1 MKRALIF
8 IITGCVLLMTAAT
21 MFLLGE
27 KEGADAADISDS
39 ILETLENDMLSDAA
53 ESVSAYSY
61 GETVKTVDNAK
72 GTPPARMVNGVNVI
86 GVISVPSVDIEVPV
100 AADWSYAS
108 LKKTACRYSGS
119 AEGGGLII
127 LAHNYKRHFGNLKNA
142 EIGDEVRFMDVNGV
156 LYRYSITKKE
166 TLGKYELDSLT
177 QSYDD
182 LTLFTCTYGG
192 GKRVTVRCEMIPQE

>member
-1 MKRALIF
+1 
-8 IITGCVLLMTAAT
+8 MTAAT

-192 GKRVTVRCEMIPQE
+192 GKRVTVRCEMIPRE